1 MNDINLYDETKQGF
15 SIFSSSPVTI
25 IGETTVTTEKGT
37 LEQYVYTIN
46 GYEPQNEKPFVSL
59 KANISLL

>member
-1 MNDINLYDETKQGF
+1 MNEINLYAETKQGLSNF
-15 SIFSSSPVTI
+15 SCSPVTV
-25 IGETTVTTEKGT
+25 IGETTVTTDKGT
-37 LEQYVYTIN
+37 LEQYVYTID